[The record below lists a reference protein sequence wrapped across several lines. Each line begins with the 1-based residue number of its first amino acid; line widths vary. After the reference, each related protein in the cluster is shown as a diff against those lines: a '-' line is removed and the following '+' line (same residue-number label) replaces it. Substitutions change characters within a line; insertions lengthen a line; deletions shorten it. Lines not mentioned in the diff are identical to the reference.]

1 MNGAVKRRNFWSIP
15 LQEMMV
21 GSLRTPFGKLIAR
34 PWFDQVAL
42 RLLAKWFFPLSRLW
56 AAARAAEGSVD
67 KYFAETPMEPQSKLR
82 SMIASRLR
90 RFETV
95 RHEVVDMEAR
105 WEEAF
110 FGGQPPLAGE
120 LADIEHQRLFQRN
133 GYNTLRRLFVPLR
146 LRGDIPPVHW
156 DTPSPGH
163 VESIYGAFARDPA
176 TAFRAPDPMPVVTQS
191 RIIESENRHDYW
203 LRFASPSSRMD
214 DDVIARVYEPKGVL
228 NPPTIILGHGIC
240 VEFDHW
246 RGLTDEA
253 DALAA
258 LGNRVIRPEAPWHG
272 RRVPPGRYGGEQFLS
287 TAPLG
292 ALDLFTSAVREWS
305 VLIDWCRRQSDAPV
319 AIGGTSLG
327 AMTAQLTADK
337 SRHWPERLHP
347 DALLLITHCG
357 RIEDA
362 VVHGS
367 LARVW
372 GIAKQT
378 EALGWTPE
386 LMEVYAPLLDPQG
399 GPVMP
404 PENIVSVL
412 GSHDDVTPF
421 ESGKAMNDAWRVP
434 EENQFIWRC
443 GHFSTPLAMLRDHAP
458 LEHFSALLK
467 RL

>member
-1 MNGAVKRRNFWSIP
+1 MAGRNPKSPRSIP

-21 GSLRTPFGKLIAR
+21 GSLRTPLGGLIAR

-42 RLLAKWFFPLSRLW
+42 RLLARWFFPLSRLW

-67 KYFAETPMEPQSKLR
+67 RYFAETPMEPQSRLR
-82 SMIASRLR
+82 PLVETRLR

-105 WEEAF
+105 WEAAF
-110 FGGQPPLAGE
+110 WGE
-120 LADIEHQRLFQRN
+120 VSPGADALTEIEHDRLFQRN

-146 LRGDIPPVHW
+146 LKGNVTPVHW
-156 DTPSPGH
+156 DTPTPDEVDG
-163 VESIYGAFARDPA
+163 IYGAFARDPA
-176 TAFRAPDPMPVVTQS
+176 AAFEAPDPMPAVVRS
-191 RIIESENRHDYW
+191 RSIETESRRDYW
-203 LRFASPSSRMD
+203 LRFHSPSERMND
-214 DDVIARVYEPKGVL
+214 EVIARVYEPKGVD

-253 DALAA
+253 DALVA

-272 RRVPPGRYGGEQFLS
+272 RRVPTGRYGGEQFLS

-305 VLIDWCRRQSDAPV
+305 VLIDWCRRTSDAPV

-327 AMTAQLTADK
+327 AMTAQLTAVK
-337 SRHWPERLHP
+337 SRYWPKRLQP

-372 GIAKQT
+372 GIAEQT
-378 EALGWTPE
+378 EARGWTPD
-386 LMEVYAPLLDPQG
+386 LMQTYAPLLDPDG
-399 GPVMP
+399 GPVMAP
-404 PENIVSVL
+404 GNIVSVL

-421 ESGKAMNDAWRVP
+421 ESGKALLERWDIP
-434 EENQFIWRC
+434 HENRFIWRC
-443 GHFSTPLAMLRDHAP
+443 GHFSVPLAMLRNHEP

-467 RL
+467 RLS

>member
-1 MNGAVKRRNFWSIP
+1 MNGAAKTRNYWSIP

-67 KYFAETPMEPQSKLR
+67 RYFVEAPMEPRSRLR
-82 SMIASRLR
+82 SMVASRLR

-110 FGGQPPLAGE
+110 FGAPTPDAGL
-120 LADIEHQRLFQRN
+120 LADVEHQRLFQRN
-133 GYNTLRRLFVPLR
+133 SYNTLRRLFVPLR

-156 DTPSPGH
+156 DTPSPDD
-163 VESIYGAFARDPA
+163 VEHIYGDLARDPA
-176 TAFRAPDPMPVVTQS
+176 KAFRAPEPMPAVARS
-191 RIIESENRHDYW
+191 RIIETENRRDYW
-203 LRFASPSSRMD
+203 LRFPSPSSRMND
-214 DDVIARVYEPKGVL
+214 EVIARVYEPKGAD

-372 GIAKQT
+372 GIAEQT
-378 EALGWTPE
+378 EAVGWTPE
-386 LMEVYAPLLDPQG
+386 LMQHYAPLLDPQD

-404 PENIVSVL
+404 AQNIVSVL
-412 GSHDDVTPF
+412 GSQDDVTPF
-421 ESGKAMNDAWRVP
+421 ESGKAMLDKWQVP
-434 EENQFIWRC
+434 EENQFIWHC